1 VRARVRASDSLSD
14 GPLSL
19 SDWQEQ
25 RAGALRQ
32 FNEVLEAFE
41 QLSRSDEDW
50 RVRQER
56 DFAQW
61 LRDELAWAR
70 ARLRMQRSRVLGA
83 GGRPDMPSSS
93 ANSSPTEARA
103 AAPAKLTLRPE
114 DQQATKI
121 HVATAA
127 RKRAKARRLAK
138 LEALEQEQE
147 LEQELAWAHAKAAA
161 ARRQSGAPP
170 VEHEVAAA
178 ARRLAKLGISVDRI
192 NNRTSAGRVGSN
204 ARRTAAPEPE
214 AVQ

>member
-1 VRARVRASDSLSD
+1 MIVTVLC
-14 GPLSL
+14 L

-25 RAGALRQ
+25 RAVALRQ
-32 FNEVLEAFE
+32 FNDVLEAFE

-70 ARLRMQRSRVLGA
+70 ARLRMQRSRVLGT
-83 GGRPDMPSSS
+83 GERPDMRSNG
-93 ANSSPTEARA
+93 ADSSPQAEPAV
-103 AAPAKLTLRPE
+103 PAKLMLRPE
-114 DQQATKI
+114 DQQVTKI
-121 HVATAA
+121 RVAAAA
-127 RKRAKARRLAK
+127 RKRAKACRLAK

-178 ARRLAKLGISVDRI
+178 ARRLAQLGISVDRI
-192 NNRTSAGRVGSN
+192 NTRPSAGRAGST
-204 ARRTAAPEPE
+204 ARRRTAAAEPE
-214 AVQ
+214 VVQHRAP